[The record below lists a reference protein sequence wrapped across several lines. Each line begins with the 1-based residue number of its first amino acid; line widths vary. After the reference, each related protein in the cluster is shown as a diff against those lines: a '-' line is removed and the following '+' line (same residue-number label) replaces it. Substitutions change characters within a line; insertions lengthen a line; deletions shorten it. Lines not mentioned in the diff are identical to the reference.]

1 MISGFLAG
9 HRKIETSLIN
19 LQRKASLLSEITL
32 WSKYLNVQVIT
43 SVLRDSKMS
52 TYLYHSF

>member
-19 LQRKASLLSEITL
+19 LQRKASLLSEIIL
-32 WSKYLNVQVIT
+32 WNKDLNVQLIIF
-43 SVLRDSKMS
+43 VLRDSKIS
-52 TYLYHSF
+52 AYLYCSF